1 MKPIYVDNAATTPL
15 SSRVLEAMLPF
26 FQETYGNPSSPY
38 SLGRRAKGPLEEAR
52 EKIARCLGA
61 ENNEIFFTSGGTES
75 DNWAIKS
82 AARVMACQGKRHLI
96 TTAFEHPA
104 VLRPMEELEREGFS
118 VTYLPVHEDGIV
130 RPEDLES
137 ALRPDTALVS
147 IMYANNEVGTVQ
159 PIAQLG
165 AICRS
170 HKVWF
175 HTDAVQ
181 AVGSVPIDVKSA
193 SIDLLS
199 LSGHKLY
206 GPKGVGVLY
215 VRQGLRLPGLLEGGH
230 QEMSRRAGTE
240 NVPGIVGLGAAM
252 EEARESMETES
263 QRIAALRDRLIDGM
277 LAIPGARLN
286 GHRERRLPGIANFS
300 FAGVEGSS
308 LVLML
313 DMQGVCAAAGP
324 ACSGGKAEASHVL
337 LAMGRSH
344 AEARGALRF
353 SLGRQNTREDVDA
366 IIKILPEALQRLRQ
380 LRGTL

>member
-1 MKPIYVDNAATTPL
+1 MDNAATT
-15 SSRVLEAMLPF
+15 RVTEPVFEAMRPYF
-26 FQETYGNPSSPY
+26 GEIYGNPMSVHSF
-38 SLGRRAKGPLEEAR
+38 GREARKGVEEAR
-52 EKIARCLGA
+52 RQVAAALNA
-61 ENNEIFFTSGGTES
+61 EPSEIYFTGCGTES

-159 PIAQLG
+159 PIAELG

-181 AVGSVPIDVKSA
+181 AVGSVPINVKSA

-230 QEMSRRAGTE
+230 QEMGRRAGTE

-263 QRIAALRDRLIDGM
+263 QRIAALRDRLIDGV

-353 SLGRQNTREDVDA
+353 SLGRQNTQEDVDA